1 MRQHKISRADV
12 ARVIAGVVASGDDQE
27 DEKQPEP
34 GVWQTDENDLP
45 KVPWA
50 QAQAFRTKR
59 GAHNKLLLE
68 AREADVFKRVVPV
81 EDRADFLRDLVMKS
95 DSDVL
100 SRTRYHILSQRCIS
114 RRDWAAFIKRRCSSA
129 RRTSRWSGARAASRS
144 RRAGTWRWT

>member
-12 ARVIAGVVASGDDQE
+12 ARVIAGVVASGEEE
-27 DEKQPEP
+27 DEKRPEP

-50 QAQAFRTKR
+50 QAQAFRTIR

-81 EDRADFLRDLVMKS
+81 EDRADFLQ
-95 DSDVL
+95 
-100 SRTRYHILSQRCIS
+100 SRTRTCR
-114 RRDWAAFIKRRCSSA
+114 
-129 RRTSRWSGARAASRS
+129 
-144 RRAGTWRWT
+144 